1 MPVERRQQ
9 LREVPLWSR
18 TTPGLIPPVTDG
30 SQGSVRSTLTN
41 AGPNRGNQLM
51 TKRFSVLA
59 VSAAI
64 VGGFFITA
72 VPAHAATSADRGE
85 VSLKAAVTC
94 NTSQLRQQIAG
105 LKTKAAK
112 LKQLGRPR
120 RPRRRSTT
128 RPPSRRSSTRASRLT
143 TTRAS
148 RSPDKFP
155 VSMCGAARP
164 VPWMG
169 GATRMSGQLKPPR
182 ASRHLGSRISSV
194 PGDACG
200 ALGRVA
206 SAPFKPKATLSPARC
221 TVRTTSPL
229 PVAGAGG

>member
-1 MPVERRQQ
+1 MTVRTSCTVRPLPKVPSAPVLQ
-9 LREVPLWSR
+9 LPLWRRASR
-18 TTPGLIPPVTDG
+18 ASPPQVTDG
-30 SQGSVRSTLTN
+30 SQGSVRSTPTN
-41 AGPNRGNQLM
+41 SSPIWGKQLM
-51 TKRFSVLA
+51 TKRFSALA

-64 VGGFFITA
+64 VGGFFITS

-85 VSLKAAVTC
+85 VSVKASVTC
-94 NTSQLRQQIAG
+94 NTSQLRQQIAN

-164 VPWMG
+164 DPGMG
-169 GATRMSGQLKPPR
+169 GATRLSGPLTPLR
-182 ASRHLGSRISSV
+182 AFRHLGSRTSSV
-194 PGDACG
+194 PPG
-200 ALGRVA
+200 AR
-206 SAPFKPKATLSPARC
+206 S
-221 TVRTTSPL
+221 
-229 PVAGAGG
+229 